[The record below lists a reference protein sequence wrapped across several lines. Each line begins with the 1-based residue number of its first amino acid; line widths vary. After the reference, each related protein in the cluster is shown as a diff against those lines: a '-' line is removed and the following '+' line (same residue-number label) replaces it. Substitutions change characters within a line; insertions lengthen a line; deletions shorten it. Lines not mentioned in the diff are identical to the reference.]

1 MSKSSG
7 RERRKFERRTLSYY
21 LPIRDS
27 ETELLIGHLV
37 DVSPIG
43 MMIDCKKNLPTN
55 QNYNLRLEFM
65 DNEDGK
71 DQIEFVARC
80 RWCRSDQIQPYLY
93 NAGFEIVTISDEDLQ
108 TIKNI
113 AEKYGERS
121 RSF

>member
-1 MSKSSG
+1 MNKSSG
-7 RERRKFERRTLSYY
+7 KERRKFERRNLSYY

-27 ETELLIGHLV
+27 ITEQLIGHLV

-43 MMIDCKKNLPTN
+43 MMIDCKKNIPTN
-55 QNYNLRLEFM
+55 QNYNLRVEFM
-65 DNEDGK
+65 NNENGK

-80 RWCRSDQIQPYLY
+80 RWCHADKIQPYLY
-93 NAGFEIVTISDEDLQ
+93 NAGFEIVTIAEDDLL

-113 AEKYGERS
+113 ANKYGERS